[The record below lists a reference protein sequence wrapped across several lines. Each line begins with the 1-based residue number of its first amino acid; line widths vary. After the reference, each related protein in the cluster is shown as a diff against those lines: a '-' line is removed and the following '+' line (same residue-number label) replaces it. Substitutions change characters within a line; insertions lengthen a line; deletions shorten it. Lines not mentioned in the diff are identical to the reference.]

1 MESKRRARPVFKQ
14 YSQGQVMLLP
24 PSLDE
29 LIPVNHLVRTVN
41 STVESLDIAP
51 LIDTYIGGGTSS
63 YHPRMLVKVL
73 VYAYLQKIYSSRKI
87 AKALRED
94 INFMWLSAMNQPDFR
109 TINGFRSERLKE
121 VIDKVFGSMLTF
133 LVDNKYVK
141 LEDYFVDGTKMQAD
155 SNKHKITWRK
165 NVER

>member
-1 MESKRRARPVFKQ
+1 MESKRRAKPVFKQ
-14 YSQGQVMLLP
+14 YSQDQVMLLP

-29 LIPVNHLVRTVN
+29 LIPGNHLVRTVN

-63 YHPRMLVKVL
+63 YHPRMLVKVI

-94 INFMWLSAMNQPDFR
+94 IK
-109 TINGFRSERLKE
+109 ER
-121 VIDKVFGSMLTF
+121 I
-133 LVDNKYVK
+133 
-141 LEDYFVDGTKMQAD
+141 A
-155 SNKHKITWRK
+155 
-165 NVER
+165 